1 MNIHQQLPSKIRV
14 AESFA
19 KAASSY
25 DRYAHFQRDV
35 ADRLLSGIQ
44 GEGVKQI
51 LDIGSGTGYCA
62 SRLLHQCHDANIT
75 SLDIAKPML
84 GHARQAGTVQRESW
98 VCGDGEE
105 LPFIDECFDLVVSSL
120 AMQWCPDPEEFCNEV
135 LRVLEPGGRACI
147 STLAEH
153 TLAELRESWSTI
165 DSYAHVNDFLPC
177 KDIEAVIT
185 SVPFSRY
192 EFKNIQE
199 RHFYHSFSELCRELK
214 GIGAHN
220 LNTGQAEG
228 LTGKNKFRLV
238 KNVFESNAEE
248 GKGIPV
254 TWDLVLIVLEK

>member
-19 KAASSY
+19 KAAGSY

-44 GEGVKQI
+44 GEGVKRI
-51 LDIGSGTGYCA
+51 LDVGSGTGYCA
-62 SRLLHQCHDANIT
+62 SKLLNQCHDANIT
-75 SLDIAKPML
+75 SLDIAQPML
-84 GHARQAGTVQRESW
+84 GHASKAGTMQRESW

-105 LPFIDECFDLVVSSL
+105 LPFIDESFDLVVSSL
-120 AMQWCPDPEEFCNEV
+120 AMQWCPDPEEFCNEIF
-135 LRVLEPGGRACI
+135 RVLEPGGRAFI

-153 TLAELRESWSTI
+153 TLTELRKSWSAI

-177 KDIEAVIT
+177 QDIEKVINA
-185 SVPFSRY
+185 VPFSRV
-192 EFKNIQE
+192 ELNNIQE
-199 RHFYHSFSELCRELK
+199 NHFYDSFNELCRELK

-220 LNTGQAEG
+220 LNSGQAEG
-228 LTGKNKFRLV
+228 LTGKNKIRQV
-238 KNVFESNAEE
+238 KSDFESNAVE

>member
-1 MNIHQQLPSKIRV
+1 MNIHQQLPSKMRV

-19 KAASSY
+19 KAAGSY

-44 GEGVKQI
+44 GEGVRQI
-51 LDIGSGTGYCA
+51 LDVGSGTGYCA

-75 SLDIAKPML
+75 SLDIAQPML
-84 GHARQAGTVQRESW
+84 GLARQAGTRQRESW
-98 VCGDGEE
+98 VCGDGED
-105 LPFIDECFDLVVSSL
+105 LPFINESFDLVVSSL
-120 AMQWCPDPEEFCNEV
+120 AMQWCPDPEVFCKEIF
-135 LRVLEPGGRACI
+135 RVLAPAGRACI
-147 STLAEH
+147 STLAEN
-153 TLAELRESWSTI
+153 TLAELRNSWSAL

-177 KDIEAVIT
+177 RDIETVIN
-185 SVPFSRY
+185 SVPFSRA
-192 EFKNIQE
+192 ELNNIQE
-199 RHFYHSFSELCRELK
+199 KHFYHSFNELCRELK

-220 LNTGQAEG
+220 LNTGQADG

-238 KNVFESNAEE
+238 KADFESNAVE